1 MKFIKTLTT
10 LLILPAF
17 CASVSLAESAKLKVL
32 IIDGQNNHKW
42 QTTTPVLKEAL
53 ESSGAFTV
61 TISTSPAKKS
71 AVDAWANWKP
81 NFSAYDTVVSNY
93 NGEMWPE
100 EIQKNFVNF
109 VQSGG
114 GFVSV
119 HAADNAFGK
128 WKEYNEMIGV
138 GGWGGRK
145 LIKDGAWLHVVD
157 GKVVRDTTTTG
168 NGGGHG
174 PRRTFVV
181 EHLDATH
188 PITKGLPEKWL
199 HAKDELYCKL
209 CGPAKNLDVIA
220 HAESKLTKRNEPMLM
235 TIAFGKGR
243 VFHTTLGHDVEAMRC
258 RGFFVTLQRGT
269 EWTATGAVE
278 KTAKVPADF
287 PTADKVSP
295 VAAQK

>member
-1 MKFIKTLTT
+1 MNIFKSLTPIF
-10 LLILPAF
+10 ILPVL
-17 CASVSLAESAKLKVL
+17 CTSISLAESPKIKVL

-42 QTTTPVLKEAL
+42 QMTTPVLKEAL

-71 AVDAWANWKP
+71 APEAWTSWKP

-100 EIQKNFVNF
+100 KIQKNFVKF
-109 VQSGG
+109 VQDGG

-119 HAADNAFGK
+119 HAADNSFGK

-145 LIKDGAWLHVVD
+145 LINDGAWVHVVK
-157 GKVVRDTTTTG
+157 GKVVRDTATAG
-168 NGGGHG
+168 KCGAHG
-174 PRRTFVV
+174 PRRPFVV
-181 EHLDATH
+181 EHLDTSH

-209 CGPAKNLDVIA
+209 CGPAKNLKVQA
-220 HAESKLTKRNEPMLM
+220 YAKSNLTKRNEPMLM
-235 TIAFGKGR
+235 TIAFGKGP
-243 VFHTTLGHDVEAMRC
+243 VFHTPLGHDVEAMRC
-258 RGFFVTLQRGT
+258 RGFFEILQRGT
-269 EWTATGAVE
+269 EWTATGKVE
-278 KTAKVPADF
+278 QTAEVPADF
-287 PTADKVSP
+287 PTADKISP
-295 VAAQK
+295 IPTS